1 MNAFPPPGAPGYN
14 SVAVYSSFR
23 VRRFRSFLEFH
34 IEGLQRLNLITGQN
48 NVGKTA
54 LLEALF
60 IHCGGAN
67 VTLPFAIENFRGVGR
82 FESPMDAALA
92 GLFYDFDP
100 TSAIELQATELDIT
114 RTCVLRI
121 VDAPTTVPRD
131 HGEDVPSATKALEL
145 TWDDPAKG
153 GSVTRRAVLEKDGLR
168 MDPLGMPPFREA
180 VFVHTS
186 GRDHKTDALRFS
198 RLAKIVGEEDRF
210 AEALAAIEPSIKKV
224 RLLDHAGI
232 TMIHADVGLKR
243 FLPLA
248 YAGEGLVRLGSLLTA
263 IAVSRNGAVLIDE
276 FENGLHHTVLRKAW
290 QAILSFAERFNVQ
303 VFATTHS
310 AECIRAAHFEFSERD
325 YAFRLF
331 RLARVSDGTIAAMP
345 FEREALDAALR
356 TDLDLR

>member
-1 MNAFPPPGAPGYN
+1 M
-14 SVAVYSSFR
+14 YSSLR
-23 VRRFRSFLEFH
+23 ISRFRSFLEFR
-34 IEGLQRLNLITGQN
+34 IEGFQRFNLITGQN

-67 VTLPFAIENFRGVGR
+67 IRLPFAVEGFRGV
-82 FESPMDAALA
+82 SQLQAPMDAAVA

-100 TSAIELQATELDIT
+100 ASVIELQATELGIT
-114 RTCVLRI
+114 RTCALRI
-121 VDAPTTVPRD
+121 VEAPTTIPRD
-131 HGEDVPSATKALEL
+131 RSDEVPASPTKALEL

-153 GSVTRRAVLEKDGLR
+153 GSTTKRAVFDKEGLR

-180 VFVHTS
+180 VFVNTS
-186 GRDHKTDALRFS
+186 SRDHKTDALRFS

-224 RLLDHAGI
+224 RLLDHAGV

-248 YAGEGLVRLGSLLTA
+248 YAGGGLVRMGSLLTA
-263 IAVSRNGAVLIDE
+263 IAVSGHGAILIDE
-276 FENGLHHTVLRKAW
+276 FENGLHHTVLAKAW
-290 QAILSFAERFNVQ
+290 QAVLAFAERFDVQ

-310 AECIRAAHFEFSERD
+310 AECIQAAHQAFSQHD

-331 RLARVSDGTIAAMP
+331 RLARVSDGTIAALP
-345 FEREALDAALR
+345 FERDALEAALR